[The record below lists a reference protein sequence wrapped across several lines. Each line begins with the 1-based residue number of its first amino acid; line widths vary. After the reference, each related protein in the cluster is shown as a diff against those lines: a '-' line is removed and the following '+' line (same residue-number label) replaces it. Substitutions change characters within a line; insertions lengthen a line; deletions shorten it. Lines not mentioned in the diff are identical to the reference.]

1 MTTPRAVCVSAPGKV
16 LLTGGYLVLDEQY
29 SGLVLASTAR
39 FYAQVATKSEDASA
53 ASLPLQEDWRRLFPL
68 TVESRQFAQQI
79 DGWIAANG
87 DGRFR
92 FQLRD
97 GSDRNAYIEE
107 TVLCA
112 VNGIAGLEQ
121 FQANDTF
128 KQLVDANVGVHVTL
142 RGDNDFYS
150 QVQRVRFAETT
161 LVPPR
166 PADDGANS
174 VFYLW
179 PAMLLSI

>member
-1 MTTPRAVCVSAPGKV
+1 MTTPTLRAVCVSAPGKV

-39 FYAQVATKSEDASA
+39 FYAQVAAK
-53 ASLPLQEDWRRLFPL
+53 
-68 TVESRQFAQQI
+68 SRQFAQQI
-79 DGWIAANG
+79 DGWIAASGPNRKQEALVLLG
-87 DGRFR
+87 SDWT
-92 FQLRD
+92 LADRD
-97 GSDRNAYIEE
+97 RSDRNAYIEE

-128 KQLVDANVGVHVTL
+128 QQLVDASVGVHVTL

-150 QVQRVRFAETT
+150 QVQRVRPAENT
-161 LVPPR
+161 LVPPS
-166 PADDGANS
+166 PADDGANH

-179 PAMLLSI
+179 VAMLLSI